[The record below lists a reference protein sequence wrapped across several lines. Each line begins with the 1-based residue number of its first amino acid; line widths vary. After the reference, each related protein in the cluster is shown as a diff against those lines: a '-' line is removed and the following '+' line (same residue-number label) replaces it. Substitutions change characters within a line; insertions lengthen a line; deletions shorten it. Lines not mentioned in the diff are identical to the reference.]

1 MTPSIVLVSVLS
13 LAWLYE
19 HGEVLERLDDEK
31 AILLKVRIDAAN
43 WARFERRG

>member
-1 MTPSIVLVSVLS
+1 PSDGAS

-19 HGEVLERLDDEK
+19 HGDVVERLDEEN
-31 AILLKVRIDAAN
+31 AITLKVRIDDAN